1 MKNILYIGQ
10 YKDNTGLGQSCRRF
24 IDYIGS
30 NTKYN
35 LAIRPLYLTQ
45 TDLSVINNLDKHIE
59 YENNS
64 IKSYDTL
71 IQHTTPDYI
80 EYNKNYGKNIA
91 IVEVETNNIRQTG
104 WVDNLNLVDEIW
116 VGSKFSAL
124 SLHNSGVIKPI
135 RIVPEPYDINNY
147 LNNNL
152 DSFFSYQNS
161 TDKPFI
167 FYTIGQ
173 YGEKK
178 NIKSIIFA
186 YLLEFSKKDNV
197 RLFIKTCDHRRKNE
211 DLENIIKYDIDNI
224 KHILRKNNDDYPDID
239 ILCGYMSDQD
249 VIRLHQ
255 SSDCYINT
263 VKGDSFGSS
272 AIEAAL
278 CDNLIINTKNIGSS
292 TYFNGTNALMVN
304 STESIVLHSNSNIK
318 NAYTIYEKWFEPSIN
333 EIQNAMRKATMIDSY
348 KKTELKSN
356 FDKTIFTYDTIN
368 ELIT

>member
-30 NTKYN
+30 NNKYN

-45 TDLSVINNLDKHIE
+45 ADSTLINNLDKHIE

-71 IQHTTPDYI
+71 IQHTTPDHI
-80 EYNKNYGKNIA
+80 EYNKNFGKNIA
-91 IVEVETNNIRQTG
+91 IVEIETTDIKQSG
-104 WVDNLNLVDEIW
+104 WVDNLNLIDEIW
-116 VGSKFSAL
+116 VGSKFAAM
-124 SLHNSGVIKPI
+124 SLHESGVVKPI
-135 RIVPEPYDINNY
+135 RIVPEPYNLDSYNAE
-147 LNNNL
+147 L
-152 DSFFSYQNS
+152 DSFFSYDNDNK
-161 TDKPFI
+161 DKPFI

-211 DLENIIKYDIDNI
+211 DIENIIKYDIENI

-239 ILCGYMSDQD
+239 VLCGYMSDTD
-249 VIRLHQ
+249 TVRLHQ

-272 AIEAAL
+272 AIEAAI

-292 TYFNGTNALMVN
+292 TYFNSTNALMIN
-304 STESIVLHSNSNIK
+304 ANTTTVLHSNSNIK

-333 EIQNAMRKATMIDSY
+333 EIQNAMRKATMIDTH
-348 KKTELKSN
+348 KKNELKNN
-356 FDKTIFTYDTIN
+356 FDKTIFAYETIN
-368 ELIT
+368 EFII